1 MPKCYNPCGSLGHAL
16 LNVISA
22 FIVVFRYEVS
32 YEGMLQLINTSAAAY
47 LYFNV
52 WSDISIQLDWY
63 VYVMAIVI
71 PIT

>member
-1 MPKCYNPCGSLGHAL
+1 MAKCYNPCQSLGQAL
-16 LNVISA
+16 LNIVSA

-32 YEGMLQLINTSAAAY
+32 YEGMLQLTNTSAAAY
-47 LYFNV
+47 VYFNL
-52 WSDISIQLDWY
+52 WSHISIQLDWY